1 MNVLVTGATGII
13 GRQAIPRLREAG
25 HEVAGMARS
34 AAAAG
39 WLRPTSRPALGLLG
53 SLGVQLALRD
63 GLVKGRQRL
72 PRQPVMDAER
82 LGPGIV

>member
-39 WLRPTSRPALGLLG
+39 WLRPTSRPALGCWG
-53 SLGVQLALRD
+53 PSASSSPSATAWSRAASACLASR
-63 GLVKGRQRL
+63 
-72 PRQPVMDAER
+72 
-82 LGPGIV
+82 